1 MDARPEVV
9 QGDEVSLLDIYDFL
23 RDGWVTLLGASL
35 LGALIGLLV
44 SFVMPIKY
52 QADALIESGQVGFW
66 GWIKL

>member
-44 SFVMPIKY
+44 TSVPTF
-52 QADALIESGQVGFW
+52 
-66 GWIKL
+66 